1 MDKRGGKKK
10 YGNVYEIKLS
20 NGKYT
25 YVCWI
30 KQFSF
35 GIFNYYSENK
45 IESLEALLSVGF
57 KTYTCGKETAIRKK
71 IWKLIGYVDLET
83 ENIEFPDLA
92 VFMAYNKEH
101 FIEQSRI
108 MRNGNSYKVP
118 TEYYISLL
126 KKGYLAGFFDNYKTF
141 EVWLINNIENYPYN
155 EDIFPLPAQYS

>member
-1 MDKRGGKKK
+1 MDKRDKKK
-10 YGNVYEIKLS
+10 YGNIYEIKLP

-25 YVCWI
+25 YICWI

-35 GIFNYYSENK
+35 GVFNYYSKKTAEN
-45 IESLEALLSVGF
+45 LDTLLSVGF
-57 KTYTCGKETAIRKK
+57 KIYTSGKETAIRKN
-71 IWKLIGYVDLET
+71 IWKLIGYVDLEK

-101 FIEQSRI
+101 FIGQSRI

-126 KKGYLAGFFDNYKTF
+126 KKGHLAGFFDNYKTF
-141 EVWLINNIENYPYN
+141 ELWLINNIENYPDN
-155 EDIFPLPAQYS
+155 EDIFPLPAQYR